1 MGDSFPHHTN
11 VWAIFS
17 GGTIN
22 NVEMAEKY
30 LKKELCW
37 VNFALVIK
45 KKEMQSRIGNSGDEK
60 LEDSMYTSPEA
71 EQKNTKEGKTA

>member
-1 MGDSFPHHTN
+1 
-11 VWAIFS
+11 
-17 GGTIN
+17 
-22 NVEMAEKY
+22 MAEKY